1 MDKFDSAADKGRS
14 MLTGELTKAPVT
26 STKDNSSRTLWAVS
40 CVSLIAIA
48 SLSAVLYADRTRIAQ
63 LEHELASTHSI
74 LNRPEVMNR
83 VMAMTVS
90 GSGSSTSSSSTSV
103 HASGSKSSSS
113 SSSISYS
120 GSKSGSSTS
129 SSSISASGHSSG
141 SSSSSISA
149 SGSKSGSTSVEV
161 DKSSTTI
168 EYSSNNSGKA
178 SGSYS
183 NASFE
188 ANLADLKIDQE
199 VINDFSDSLHDTLER
214 LDARITAIG
223 NDWNSQSSSITIL

>member
-1 MDKFDSAADKGRS
+1 
-14 MLTGELTKAPVT
+14 MLTGELSKTPVT
-26 STKDNSSRTLWAVS
+26 SLTQDKSSRTLWAVS

-90 GSGSSTSSSSTSV
+90 GSGSSTSSSSTSIQ
-103 HASGSKSSSS
+103 ASGSKSSTSS
-113 SSSISYS
+113 SSVSYS
-120 GSKSGSSTS
+120 GSKSGSSSS

-141 SSSSSISA
+141 SSSISA

-183 NASFE
+183 SASFE

>member
-141 SSSSSISA
+141 SSSSSIS
-149 SGSKSGSTSVEV
+149 GSKSGSTSVEV

-199 VINDFSDSLHDTLER
+199 VINDFSDSLHDTLMR